1 MTDVHTKEQRRVNMQ
16 AIKSDNTKPEIFIRK
31 LLFKKG
37 FRYRLK
43 NKLEGKP
50 DIVIKKFQTA
60 IFVNGCFWHGHRCH
74 LFKTPKSNTDFWKNK
89 IKKNRKR
96 DKTVKNILLKTG
108 WKILV
113 IWECSLRGKKKIEE
127 RLLLSKITSFLKN
140 SKLKHLSV

>member
-1 MTDVHTKEQRRVNMQ
+1 MTDVHTKEQRRRNMQ
-16 AIKSDNTKPEIFIRK
+16 AIKSGNTKPEIFIRK

-74 LFKTPKSNTDFWKNK
+74 LFKTPRSNTDFWKNK

-108 WKILV
+108 WRILV